1 MVSFGFV
8 QQHLKGIGIDFHYSQ
23 KSTPEAART
32 SKDPELT
39 HLPDG
44 MLARGSGVPG

>member
-23 KSTPEAART
+23 KV
-32 SKDPELT
+32 D
-39 HLPDG
+39 
-44 MLARGSGVPG
+44 ARGGKDKQGP